1 MTGGERSTRT
11 KVWRAVGVLAFFALL
26 TTLHTWP
33 LVPQLSS
40 RISPNGDVPVNLWT
54 LNDLAGQILNDPRHL
69 FDGRIFYPYPHT
81 LAFVDHQLVNAV
93 LALPLVASGQDPIT
107 VYNIVLIATFL
118 LSGVFCYLLV
128 RELTGS
134 VGAGLV
140 AGSLFAFSTFR
151 FYHVVHLHLLGT
163 QWLPLALLVLHR
175 FLARPSW
182 WRLVG
187 VVGAGLL
194 VALSSWQL
202 AVIGAVG
209 LGVAALSTILA
220 DGCPLLR
227 RAGALV
233 LVAAVVGLTL
243 VPIATIY
250 ADTAADWG
258 RPGGETT
265 GTRVSLS
272 VTPTGFVALPDDSR
286 TPYAALLGW
295 PTRSPAVFPGVIAV
309 LLAGAAV
316 WTFLRFAPART
327 RAPRARVLFWLGCTP
342 VILALAAASL
352 GGQWL
357 WVVDLLR
364 PIAPV
369 VIFAATLAVV
379 GVRFARRI
387 RGTDAE
393 VVVVLTYAAM
403 AVVGGLL
410 ALGPYVLVGDINL
423 GHGVYWPEHVPPLS
437 LLRAPERFS
446 LLFTL
451 GVSVLAGVGV
461 THVLRRQVGT
471 GALVGTA
478 IVLMAV
484 YVDTRHDPFALVAP
498 PSSAPVYTWLANA
511 PEEGAV
517 LEYPWDDNHWAVYNN
532 LGHGRRMV
540 HGRAYISPYTV
551 SGLAELPA
559 LSPRHLTQLWEHFH
573 PRFIVVR
580 TGLYPPDARA
590 DVLRS
595 IREQSRALRLRA
607 RFGEDYVY
615 ELIDR
620 GAGPHLFRVWPKG
633 ELEHRRGFAMT
644 GRVTGGR
651 EGAVPRLL
659 VTLNGFTMLDS
670 WGDEAT
676 GSYSR
681 LLWIE
686 PEQLSPGLNTLDI
699 RAEYRFGDDEPDYPI
714 GTTGVSLAADVMVTA
729 ALDRAMVEVNGR
741 SERVDKGYLLAVLD
755 ANTGEIVD
763 IGSFNTSWYQEESDR
778 LVTFVENIPV
788 GSPVLVSSEYDVSR
802 HLTEAAVRALRTLG
816 LREDLRG
823 RLNWLHAAIGAKG
836 APPGSALEGVDR
848 QVSRLT
854 LGALAHPRVELSEL
868 SLH

>member
-1 MTGGERSTRT
+1 MTGAVRSTRI
-11 KVWRAVGVLAFFALL
+11 KVWRTVGVLAFFALL

-33 LVPQLSS
+33 LVSHLSS

-54 LNDLAGQILNDPRHL
+54 LNDQAGQILSDPRHL
-69 FDGRIFYPYPHT
+69 FDGRIFYPYSHT
-81 LAFVDHQLVNAV
+81 LAFADHQLANAV

-107 VYNIVLIATFL
+107 VYNVVFIATFL

-163 QWLPLALLVLHR
+163 QWLPLALLALHR

-182 WRLVG
+182 WRLAG
-187 VVGAGLL
+187 LVGAGLL

-209 LGVAALSTILA
+209 LGVAALSTMLA
-220 DGCPLLR
+220 DGNPVPR

-250 ADTAADWG
+250 ADASADWG

-265 GTRVSLS
+265 GTRVGHSL
-272 VTPTGFVALPDDSR
+272 TPTSFVALPDDSS
-286 TPYAALLGW
+286 TPYAALLRW
-295 PTRSPAVFPGVIAV
+295 PTRPAGAFPGVIAV
-309 LLAGAAV
+309 LLAGSAV
-316 WTFLRFAPART
+316 WTLVRFTPART
-327 RAPRARVLFWLGCTP
+327 RALRGRVLFWLGCTP
-342 VILALAAASL
+342 VMLALPAASV
-352 GGQWL
+352 GGEWL
-357 WVVDLLR
+357 RIVEVLR

-369 VIFAATLAVV
+369 VIFSATLAVV
-379 GVRFARRI
+379 GVRFARRV
-387 RGTDAE
+387 RGTDAG
-393 VVVVLTYAAM
+393 VVVVLTYAAI
-403 AVVGGLL
+403 AVVGALL
-410 ALGPYVLVGDINL
+410 AMGPYVLVGDINI

-461 THVLRRQVGT
+461 THLLRQR
-471 GALVGTA
+471 GTA
-478 IVLMAV
+478 VVVGSAAILMAV
-484 YVDTRHDPFALVAP
+484 YVDTRHDPVPLVVAP
-498 PSSAPVYTWLANA
+498 PPSAPVYAWLANT

-517 LEYPWDDNHWAVYNN
+517 LEYPWDDNQWAVHNN

-540 HGRAYISPYTV
+540 HGRAYVSPYTV

-595 IREQSRALRLRA
+595 IREQPRALRLRA

-620 GAGPHLFRVWPKG
+620 GAGPHLYRVWPKG
-633 ELEHRRGFAMT
+633 ELERRRGFAMT

-670 WGDEAT
+670 WGDEAS
-676 GSYSR
+676 GAYSR

-699 RAEYRFGDDEPDYPI
+699 RAEYRFGDAEPDYPI
-714 GTTGVSLAADVMVTA
+714 GTTGVRLAADVIVTA
-729 ALDRAMVEVNGR
+729 ALDRALVEVNGR
-741 SERVDKGYLLAVLD
+741 TERVDKGYLLAVLD
-755 ANTGEIVD
+755 AKTGEITD
-763 IGSFNTSWYQEESDR
+763 IGSFNTSWYQEESER
-778 LVTFVENIPV
+778 LVAFVENIPV

-802 HLTEAAVRALRTLG
+802 YLTEAAVQALRTLG
-816 LREDLRG
+816 LSEDLRG

-854 LGALAHPRVELSEL
+854 LGEPAHPRVELSEL